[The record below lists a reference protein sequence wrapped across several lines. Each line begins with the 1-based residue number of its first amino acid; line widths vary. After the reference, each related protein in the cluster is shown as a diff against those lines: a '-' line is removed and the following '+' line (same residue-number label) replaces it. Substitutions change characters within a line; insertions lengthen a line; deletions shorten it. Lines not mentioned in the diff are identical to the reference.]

1 MSLSTP
7 SSRNTT
13 PRPQGGVATTSV
25 AYPAGVRS
33 SRFHSRTGGLVRL
46 RRRLCVIICC
56 ACAPALL
63 LAACGGGSSGTA
75 QNDSSVPTATLPAKL
90 PDPLVLGNGAI
101 QASGASTYTIKSGD
115 TLAGIASQ
123 FGVSLDDLRTAN
135 PGINASALTV
145 GATVKLPSGT
155 AAATPP
161 RRRRRTRLHAAG
173 RYAGAASCRHARAT
187 AGRYAAAAR
196 SDADRRRRPDVHR
209 AGGRY
214 PGDNRAEVRHHGG
227 GAPAPPTRASTRVTC
242 MSATSS
248 ISRRRPDAPA
258 FG

>member
-1 MSLSTP
+1 M
-7 SSRNTT
+7 
-13 PRPQGGVATTSV
+13 
-25 AYPAGVRS
+25 
-33 SRFHSRTGGLVRL
+33 RL

-161 RRRRRTRLHAAG
+161 APPPTNTPAPPPADTPVPPPADTPAPPPVDTPAPPAA
-173 RYAGAASCRHARAT
+173 T
-187 AGRYAAAAR
+187 PTAAAAGQTYTVQAGDIPVTIAQKFGITVEALLAANPGLDPR
-196 SDADRRRRPDVHR
+196 DMHVGDVVNI
-209 AGGRY
+209 
-214 PGDNRAEVRHHGG
+214 PP
-227 GAPAPPTRASTRVTC
+227 PA
-242 MSATSS
+242 
-248 ISRRRPDAPA
+248 
-258 FG
+258 